1 MKASNDE
8 VKLSLYHGNNKVT
21 LNSESQRTRPALKS
35 FVSPQIVMGSTI
47 LRPTVN
53 NRRHSIMSPYL
64 GLVNRARLMSASGME
79 LLKKSFMKKFRG

>member
-21 LNSESQRTRPALKS
+21 LNLESQRTRPASTS

-47 LRPTVN
+47 LRLDP
-53 NRRHSIMSPYL
+53 
-64 GLVNRARLMSASGME
+64 
-79 LLKKSFMKKFRG
+79 